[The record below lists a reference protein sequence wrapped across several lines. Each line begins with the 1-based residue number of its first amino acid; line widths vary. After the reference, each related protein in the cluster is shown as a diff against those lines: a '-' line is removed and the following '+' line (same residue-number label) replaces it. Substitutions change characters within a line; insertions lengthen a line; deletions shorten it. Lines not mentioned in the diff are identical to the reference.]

1 MMSQPTDD
9 SSISEETLPRR
20 FFLQRAE
27 DLSGVSGLGRV
38 AYGVQF
44 PDGIVVLRW
53 KGEVRCTAVYSSI
66 DDLITI
72 HGHEGRTVAVWI
84 DEAPKTP

>member
-1 MMSQPTDD
+1 MSEPVD
-9 SSISEETLPRR
+9 SSNMKEEETLPSR

-38 AYGVQF
+38 AYGVRF
-44 PDGIVVLRW
+44 PDGIVTLRW
-53 KGEVRCTAVYSSI
+53 TGEPRCTAVYSSM

-72 HGHEGRTVAVWI
+72 HGHEGRTVVVWI
-84 DEAPKTP
+84 DETPEAR